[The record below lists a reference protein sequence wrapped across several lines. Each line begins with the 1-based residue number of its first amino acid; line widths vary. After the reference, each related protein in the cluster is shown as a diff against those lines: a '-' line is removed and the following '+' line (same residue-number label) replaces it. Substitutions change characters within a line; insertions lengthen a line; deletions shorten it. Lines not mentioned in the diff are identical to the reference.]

1 MKSSPLDDWP
11 LDGQVVSPEQHAQLA
26 GDPEMQQELANWNAI
41 EAQLAGAP
49 MVGPAPGFADRWRRR
64 LESRQERRQQRQ
76 VQLFFG
82 MFLAGAFT
90 ALTLVG
96 LQALASPAGLIAA
109 WLEAAIRAG
118 QLIQAGIRLLALLG
132 DGIPAIV
139 IGLGLSAA
147 LAWVSMFWI
156 AAIYRYGY
164 GSVPNGV
171 TR

>member
-11 LDGQVVSPEQHAQLA
+11 LDVQDMSPEQY
-26 GDPEMQQELANWNAI
+26 GPEMQQELANWNVI
-41 EAQLAGAP
+41 EARLAGAP

-64 LESRQERRQQRQ
+64 LESRQERRRQRQ

-82 MFLAGAFT
+82 LFLAGAFT

-109 WLEAAIRAG
+109 WLEAVIRAG
-118 QLIQAGIRLLALLG
+118 QLFQAGIRLLALLG

-147 LAWVSMFWI
+147 LAWVSMLWI
-156 AAIYRYGY
+156 GAIYRYGY
-164 GSVPNGV
+164 GSVPNGM